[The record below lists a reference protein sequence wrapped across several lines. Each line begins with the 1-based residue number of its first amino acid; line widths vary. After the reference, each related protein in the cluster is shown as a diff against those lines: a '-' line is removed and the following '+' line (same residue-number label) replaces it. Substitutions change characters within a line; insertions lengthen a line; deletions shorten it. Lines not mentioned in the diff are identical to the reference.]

1 LDGQA
6 PDIYARRKLR
16 LVRSSAAW
24 NVGERDP
31 PEPEFAAMGP
41 IQYVVTSMDNAA
53 LARLVTTFKSS
64 DHEAAG

>member
-1 LDGQA
+1 MDKRQ
-6 PDIYARRKLR
+6 IYTPAGSFDWSVRPPPGTSASATPPNPNSLR
-16 LVRSSAAW
+16 W
-24 NVGERDP
+24 
-31 PEPEFAAMGP
+31 GP